1 MDTEWL
7 KSLKIGDKVLIR
19 SRIGYRTDIVEKI
32 TPTGQI
38 KIKSSDYKFKN
49 GEQLGRSKWDY
60 GTYIE
65 EWTVEKQT
73 SIDNEKKRDSLAFKM
88 RNVNFYELSLEQLE
102 KISVICGV
110 E

>member
-73 SIDNEKKRDSLAFKM
+73 SIDNEKKRDYLAYKM
-88 RNVNFYELSLEQLE
+88 KSMRFDELSLEQLE
-102 KISVICGV
+102 TIAAICGV

>member
-7 KSLKIGDKVLIR
+7 KKLKIGDKVLIR
-19 SRIGYRTDIVEKI
+19 SRTGYRTDTIERI

-60 GTYIE
+60 GTYLE

-73 SIDNEKKRDSLAFKM
+73 SIDNEKKRDYLAYKIKC
-88 RNVNFYELSLEQLE
+88 VDFYKLSLEQLE
-102 KISVICGV
+102 TISAICGV